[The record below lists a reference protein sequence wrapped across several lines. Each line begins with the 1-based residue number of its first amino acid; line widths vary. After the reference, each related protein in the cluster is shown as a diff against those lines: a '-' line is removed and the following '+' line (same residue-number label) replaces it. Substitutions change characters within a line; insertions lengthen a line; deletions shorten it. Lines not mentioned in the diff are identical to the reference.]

1 MAEETQKA
9 ATPEAQPS
17 ATTTEEVVVAEEKP
31 AVIEKETPAPVPEPE
46 PVAPE
51 KPAVVEDAVAV
62 VEGVVEEE
70 KPKEETTGEV
80 KITQSVSF
88 KEETNVVGELPEAQK
103 KALDD
108 LKQLIQEAL
117 DKHEFTTPP
126 PLAAAAAKEEDK
138 PAETE
143 KVEAKEAEKTEA
155 PSTSEEPKTE
165 EEPKATEAETEASTP
180 PPPPPA
186 VEEKVE
192 VKEEK
197 VEEKVEVKEEEKKA
211 EPSAAAETVVVAATE
226 VEKVAAVDEDGAKT
240 VEAIEETIVSVS
252 APATEEAAPAADPE
266 ASPAEGEPKKEEE
279 ATPDVPPPPP
289 EEVFIWGI
297 PLLGDERSDVIL
309 LKFLRARDFKV
320 KDAFTMI
327 KNTVKWRKEFGIDA
341 LLEEELGTELEK
353 VVFTHGAD
361 KEGHP
366 VCYNAY
372 GAFQDKELYQN
383 CFADEEKRARFLKWR
398 IQFLEKSI
406 RKLDFS
412 PSGIC
417 TIVQV
422 SDLKNSPGPAKTGLR
437 QATNQALS
445 LLQDNYP
452 EFVAKNVFINVPWWY
467 LTFNKMIS
475 PFLTQRT
482 KSKFVFAGPSKSA
495 ETLFK
500 YIAPEEVPVQ
510 YGGLSRDGEF
520 TVADSVTDVTI
531 KPTSKH
537 TVEFPVSEAC
547 ILAWELR
554 VLGWDVSYEA
564 EFMPSAEDGYT
575 VIVSKTRKVTS
586 TDEPVISD
594 TFKIGEPGKVV
605 LTIDNQTSKKKKL
618 LYRSKTKPIS
628 E

>member
-1 MAEETQKA
+1 MAEETQKPA
-9 ATPEAQPS
+9 ASEAQTS
-17 ATTTEEVVVAEEKP
+17 TTKEEVVVVEEKP
-31 AVIEKETPAPVPEPE
+31 AVIEKDAPAPVPEAEPE
-46 PVAPE
+46 APA
-51 KPAVVEDAVAV
+51 KPAVVEEAV
-62 VEGVVEEE
+62 VEGVVELE
-70 KPKEETTGEV
+70 KPKEETAGEV

-117 DKHEFTTPP
+117 NKHEFTTPP
-126 PLAAAAAKEEDK
+126 PPAKEEEK
-138 PAETE
+138 PAEPE
-143 KVEAKEAEKTEA
+143 KVEVKEEEKIEA
-155 PSTSEEPKTE
+155 PSTSEEPKT
-165 EEPKATEAETEASTP
+165 AEAEASTP
-180 PPPPPA
+180 PPPPPV

-197 VEEKVEVKEEEKKA
+197 VEEKVEVKKEEEKA
-211 EPSAAAETVVVAATE
+211 EPSAAAETVV

-240 VEAIEETIVSVS
+240 VEAIEETIVAVSS
-252 APATEEAAPAADPE
+252 APAAEEAAPAE
-266 ASPAEGEPKKEEE
+266 ATPAEEPKKEEE
-279 ATPDVPPPPP
+279 AAPAAPPPPP

-341 LLEEELGTELEK
+341 FLEEDLGDEMEK
-353 VVFTHGAD
+353 VVFTHGVD

-366 VCYNAY
+366 VCYNVY
-372 GAFQDKELYQN
+372 GAFQDKELYQK
-383 CFADEEKRARFLKWR
+383 CFADEEKRAKFLKWR

-406 RKLDFS
+406 RKFDFS
-412 PSGIC
+412 PNGIC

-422 SDLKNSPGPAKTGLR
+422 SDMKNSPGPNRTGLR
-437 QATNQALS
+437 YATKHALS

-467 LTFNKMIS
+467 LTFHKMMS
-475 PFLTQRT
+475 PFLTHRT

-510 YGGLSRDGEF
+510 YGGLSKDGEF
-520 TVADSVTDVTI
+520 TAADSVTDFTI

-547 ILAWELR
+547 VLVWELR
-554 VLGWDVSYEA
+554 VLGWDVSYRA
-564 EFMPSAEDGYT
+564 EFVPSAEDGYT
-575 VIVSKTRKVTS
+575 VIVSKTRKITS
-586 TDEPVISD
+586 SDDPVISD
-594 TFKIGEPGKVV
+594 SFKTGEPGKVV

-618 LYRSKTKPIS
+618 LYRSKTKSTS